1 VIRGYS
7 AEQIRAAEEPHLRAG
22 EPLMARAAA
31 GLADVIRQELDAGV
45 GGGARVGRDARA
57 GGGARASEES
67 RAGVDARARALAGA
81 RLGAGPGTPP
91 RVLVLVGSGNNG
103 GDALFAVAQLAASG
117 CDVAI
122 AKLGSRVHEDGLA
135 AALAAGARVVGSEGS
150 TSADMLVRVVAEAGR
165 CDVVVD
171 GILGTGAYRSPA
183 LRGLARDAVAAVR
196 AAVAVRPEAERPEAE
211 HPGAL
216 VVAVD
221 LPSGIDSDTG
231 AVPDGVDAE
240 TGEAREGVVL
250 PADVTVTFGVH
261 KAGLLREP
269 AAALAGRIVLVDIG
283 LGLDLE
289 GVEPLIVVEG

>member
-1 VIRGYS
+1 MIRGYS

-81 RLGAGPGTPP
+81 RPGADPGTPP

-150 TSADMLVRVVAEAGR
+150 TSADVLVRVVAEAGR

-196 AAVAVRPEAERPEAE
+196 AAVAVRPEAERP
-211 HPGAL
+211 GAL

-221 LPSGIDSDTG
+221 LPSGIDPDTG

-250 PADVTVTFGVH
+250 PADVTVTFGAH

-289 GVEPLIVVEG
+289 DVEPLIVVEG

>member
-1 VIRGYS
+1 MIRGYS

-31 GLADVIRQELDAGV
+31 GLADVIRQELDAR
-45 GGGARVGRDARA
+45 ADARA
-57 GGGARASEES
+57 HA
-67 RAGVDARARALAGA
+67 
-81 RLGAGPGTPP
+81 GTPP

-103 GDALFAVAQLAASG
+103 GDALFAMAQLAASG
-117 CDVAI
+117 CDVAV
-122 AKLGSRVHEDGLA
+122 ATLGSRVHEEGLA
-135 AALAAGARVVGSEGS
+135 AALAAGARVVGDASGGVGGSSDRDGASTASARDEAEGDGA
-150 TSADMLVRVVAEAGR
+150 SAEALLTRVVAEAGR

-196 AAVAVRPEAERPEAE
+196 AVVAERPAAE
-211 HPGAL
+211 RSGAL

-221 LPSGIDSDTG
+221 LPSGIDPDTG

-250 PADVTVTFGVH
+250 PADVTVTFGAH

-269 AAALAGRIVLVDIG
+269 AVGLAGRVVLVDIG
-283 LGLDLE
+283 LAPDLE
-289 GVEPLIVVEG
+289 RVEPLVVVER